1 VRVLQV
7 HNRHRV
13 AGGEDEV
20 VERERMLLL
29 ARGHEVT
36 QHVVDNPTGTVA
48 SARALAQAAWN
59 VPAAR
64 RVVAQARHDR
74 AEVVHVHNTWFSL
87 SPSVVRSIA
96 RAGFPVVMTV
106 HNFRTTCLNGL
117 LLRDGRSCTL
127 CVGSHSGPGI
137 RHRCYRNSAVLSA
150 VAATAVEVPR
160 LRHVWQDDVNA
171 FIVLD
176 ESVRPLLASGGI
188 PSDRMVVRRNSAAD
202 PGPRPLPPS
211 LSDDVL
217 YAGRLSEEKG
227 VRVLLEAWRRS
238 PDRGLTL
245 SLCGDG
251 PLRAELEQ
259 AQVPGV
265 HVVGRVDAATLR
277 DRMLSARALVFPSIC
292 HEAGPLAPIEAAAA
306 GLPTLISSS
315 VGVSAR
321 LEQAGAGWSVPADD
335 PVALAE
341 AFERLTDAAGVD
353 KAGRAARL
361 AYEESHTDEVAS
373 TALVEIYERALAETG
388 RGGAARS

>member
-1 VRVLQV
+1 VRILQV

-13 AGGEDEV
+13 AGGEDQV

-29 ARGHEVT
+29 ARGHQVT
-36 QHVVDNPTGTVA
+36 QHVVDNPTGPVA
-48 SARALAQAAWN
+48 SAGALVLSAWN
-59 VPAAR
+59 APAAR

-74 AEVVHVHNTWFSL
+74 PDVVHVHNTWFSL
-87 SPSVVRSIA
+87 SPSVVRSLA
-96 RAGFPVVMTV
+96 RAGFPVVMTL

-127 CVGSHSGPGI
+127 CVGSHPGPGI
-137 RHRCYRNSAVLSA
+137 RHRCYRNSTVLSA
-150 VAATAVEVPR
+150 VAAAAVEVPR

-188 PSDRMVVRRNSAAD
+188 PPDRMVVRRNSAAD
-202 PGPRPLPPS
+202 PGPRQDPPS
-211 LSDDVL
+211 LRHELL

-227 VRVLLEAWRRS
+227 IRVLLEAWRQA

-251 PLRAELEQ
+251 PLRTEVEQ
-259 AQVPGV
+259 TQIPGV
-265 HVVGRVDAATLR
+265 HVFGRVDAANLR
-277 DRMLSARALVFPSIC
+277 ARMLSARALVFPSIC

-306 GLPTLISSS
+306 ALPTLISSS

-335 PVALAE
+335 PSALAE
-341 AFERLTDAAGVD
+341 AFGYLTDGASVD
-353 KAGRAARL
+353 AAGRAARQV
-361 AYEESHTDEVAS
+361 YEQAHTDDMAS
-373 TALVEIYERALAETG
+373 AALVDVYKRALAGPLE
-388 RGGAARS
+388 GGAASS